1 MDQFKAPGLRRERAS
16 LGKRSR
22 EDQSESESDS
32 MEEDEQDFDDSVDI
46 NSTES
51 IKEIGS
57 NNLEGVDNMAE
68 SIDKV
73 GDLQSCL
80 AESLSSLSLV
90 PNSLRNRKR

>member
-1 MDQFKAPGLRRERAS
+1 MDQFKGPGLRRERAS

-32 MEEDEQDFDDSVDI
+32 MEEDEQNFGDSVDT
-46 NSTES
+46 SPTEP
-51 IKEIGS
+51 ITGIGS
-57 NNLEGVDNMAE
+57 NSLGEEESMAEGVE
-68 SIDKV
+68 KV
-73 GDLQSCL
+73 GDLHSCL